1 MAGCKL
7 VKYTGK
13 DVPIY
18 YHIGCGDE
26 LPDEGDWKRLMALRG
41 KEVNI
46 SWDTIDATAD
56 DSVGALRDNIASY
69 LTFSISGDG
78 TLKNSGT
85 GAAQIKEFTKHIM
98 NPVATAGQPL
108 AWLRIIFP
116 DITITAFMLCT
127 TASRSAPNDDL
138 ATWSFE
144 ASAAPSDF
152 GLIVVDT
159 PDPAPPAVTS
169 VTVSPATASVEE
181 GATTTLTATVLP
193 AGAVQDVTWAT
204 SAAGTATVSAAGV
217 VTGVAAGTATITA
230 TSVDDPA
237 KSASATITV
246 TVP

>member
-18 YHIGCGDE
+18 YHIGCGDL
-26 LPDEGDWKRLMALRG
+26 LPTDSEWKRLMALRG

-56 DSVGALRDNIASY
+56 DSIGALRDNIASY

-85 GAAQIKEFTKHIM
+85 GAAEAKEFTKHVI

-108 AWLRIIFP
+108 AWLKIIFP

-127 TASRSAPNDDL
+127 TASRSAPYDDL

-152 GLIVVDT
+152 GLIVEDT
-159 PDPAPPAVTS
+159 PDPSAPVATS
-169 VTVSPATASVEE
+169 VAVAPEEVALAIGGTAQMVAVVAPV
-181 GATTTLTATVLP
+181 GANQRV
-193 AGAVQDVTWAT
+193 GWGS
-204 SAAGTATVSAAGV
+204 SAAGVATINQNGV
-217 VTGVAAGTATITA
+217 VTGVSAGTATITA
-230 TSVDDPA
+230 SSMSSPA
-237 KSASATITV
+237 VTATAVVTV
-246 TVP
+246 T

>member
-18 YHIGCGDE
+18 YHIGCGDT
-26 LPDEGDWKRLMALRG
+26 LPTDGDWKRLMALRG

-85 GAAQIKEFTKHIM
+85 GSAEAKEFTKHIID
-98 NPVATAGQPL
+98 PVATAGQPL
-108 AWLRIIFP
+108 AWLKIIFP
-116 DITITAFMLCT
+116 DITITAFMLCA
-127 TASRSAPNDDL
+127 TASRSAPYDDL

-152 GLIVVDT
+152 GLIVEDT
-159 PDPAPPAVTS
+159 PDPNAPDVES
-169 VTVSPATASVEE
+169 VSITPATASVAV
-181 GATTTLTATVLP
+181 GSTVQLAAAALP
-193 AGAVQDVTWAT
+193 AGSDQRVAWGSGSDGV
-204 SAAGTATVSAAGV
+204 ATVNNSGL
-217 VTGVAAGTATITA
+217 VTGVSAGTATITISSYETPSI
-230 TSVDDPA
+230 TST
-237 KSASATITV
+237 ATITV
-246 TVP
+246 TE

>member
-26 LPDEGDWKRLMALRG
+26 MPLDSDWKRLMALRG
-41 KEVNI
+41 KEVNM

-56 DSVGALRDNIASY
+56 DSVGSLRDNIASY

-78 TLKNSGT
+78 TLKNSGA
-85 GAAQIKEFTKHIM
+85 GAIEAKDFTKHIL

-108 AWLRIIFP
+108 AWLKIIFP

-127 TASRSAPNDDL
+127 TASRSAPYDDL

-152 GLIVVDT
+152 GLIVEDT
-159 PDPAPPAVTS
+159 PDPDAPAVTS
-169 VTVSPATASVEE
+169 VTVAPTTASIAVD
-181 GATTTLTATVLP
+181 ATTQLTATIAPV
-193 AGAVQDVTWAT
+193 GADTRVTWTT
-204 SAAGTATVSAAGV
+204 SAAQFATVSQTGL
-217 VTGVAAGTATITA
+217 VTGVAEGTATITA
-230 TSVDDPA
+230 TSKDDVS
-237 KSASATITV
+237 KSSSAEITV
-246 TVP
+246 TA

>member
-69 LTFSISGDG
+69 QTFSISGDG
-78 TLKNSGT
+78 TLKNSGA
-85 GAAQIKEFTKHIM
+85 GAAEAKEFMKHVM
-98 NPVATAGQPL
+98 KPVATAGQPL

-127 TASRSAPNDDL
+127 MASRSAPNDEL

-144 ASAAPSDF
+144 ASAAPSDL
-152 GLIVVDT
+152 GLIVEDT
-159 PDPAPPAVTS
+159 PDPNAPPAVTS
-169 VTVSPATASVEE
+169 VTV
-181 GATTTLTATVLP
+181 
-193 AGAVQDVTWAT
+193 
-204 SAAGTATVSAAGV
+204 
-217 VTGVAAGTATITA
+217 
-230 TSVDDPA
+230 
-237 KSASATITV
+237 
-246 TVP
+246 

>member
-18 YHIGCGDE
+18 YSIGCGDE
-26 LPDEGDWKRLMALRG
+26 LPQDGDWQRLMALRG

-56 DSVGALRDNIASY
+56 DSVGALRDNVASY

-78 TLKNSGT
+78 TLKNSGA
-85 GAAQIKEFTKHIM
+85 GAAQVKEFTKHILH
-98 NPVATAGQPL
+98 PVATAGQPL
-108 AWLRIIFP
+108 AWLKIIFP

-152 GLIVVDT
+152 GLIIEDT
-159 PDPAPPAVTS
+159 PDPSAPAVTS
-169 VTVSPATASVEE
+169 VTVDPTTASVIE
-181 GATTTLTATVLP
+181 GETVQLTATALP
-193 AGAVQDVTWAT
+193 AGSLQTMTWTT
-204 SAAGTATVSAAGV
+204 SEAGTATVSVAGV

-230 TSVDDPA
+230 TSADDPT

>member
-18 YHIGCGDE
+18 YSIGCGDE
-26 LPDEGDWKRLMALRG
+26 MPQDDAWKRLMALRG

-56 DSVGALRDNIASY
+56 DSIGALRDTIASY

-78 TLKNSGT
+78 TLKNSGA
-85 GAAQIKEFTKHIM
+85 GAAEAKEFTKHVI

-108 AWLRIIFP
+108 AWLKIIFP

-127 TASRSAPNDDL
+127 TASRSAPNDEL

-144 ASAAPSDF
+144 ATAAPSDF
-152 GLIVVDT
+152 GLIVEDT
-159 PDPAPPAVTS
+159 PDPNAPAATG
-169 VTVSPATASVEE
+169 VTVTPTAVSVAVGATAQLAAVV
-181 GATTTLTATVLP
+181 AP
-193 AGAVQDVTWAT
+193 AGADQRVTYT
-204 SAAGTATVSAAGV
+204 SATPATATVSTTGL
-217 VTGVAAGTATITA
+217 VTGVAEGVVNVTVA
-230 TSVDDPA
+230 SVDDPTKTA
-237 KSASATITV
+237 VSAVTV
-246 TVP
+246 TA